1 MTIDALRL
9 APLPGD
15 GLLARF
21 PGVVFFAPGTDAQSG
36 ELLDLCRSVA
46 AAGPRPGRMLARR
59 VAALLGASDE
69 EYPPFCAVGPTDDGV
84 AVIVH
89 GAVDVS
95 YTADGASTT
104 LSGRDSSTWVDRVV
118 TGDVTEMHGGPSGAP
133 SLAPPTHADLGS
145 GVVPAGGFALG
156 PETGAAAPEEPTA
169 AAPVVTPTP
178 AAESA
183 AASSQPGAAP
193 LAPPEEPAAPAASR
207 PHIDFESVLLVDA
220 QAEERRAPLPI
231 GGAPDQPEGSAAM
244 VDGIYCSRG
253 HFNDPNNLYC
263 GVCGIGL
270 FQQTHNLVQGPRPP
284 LGFLVFEDASTYS
297 LDADYVI
304 GRDPSEDPRVTS
316 GAARPIAIADAERTV
331 SRVHAEVVLDGWQ
344 VQLVDRGST
353 NGTFIWDESA
363 AAWSTLAKDQPSTLK
378 PGVRAA
384 VGRRTFLFE
393 SPFEHRVQ

>member
-1 MTIDALRL
+1 VTTDELRL

-21 PGVVFFAPGTDAQSG
+21 PSVVFFSPAAGAQAG

-59 VAALLGASDE
+59 VAALLGASEE
-69 EYPPFCAVGPTDDGV
+69 EYPPFCAVGQADEGV

-95 YTADGASTT
+95 CTADGTSVT
-104 LSGRDSSTWVDRVV
+104 LSGRDSTTWVDRVIS
-118 TGDVTEMHGGPSGAP
+118 GNVTEVHGVPSGA
-133 SLAPPTHADLGS
+133 SPPGVDALADLGS

-156 PETGAAAPEEPTA
+156 PDASAVAAEEPTGAAPAVAP
-169 AAPVVTPTP
+169 APVP
-178 AAESA
+178 AEASA
-183 AASSQPGAAP
+183 AASSRPSAAP
-193 LAPPEEPAAPAASR
+193 APPQPEPAASR

-220 QAEERRAPLPI
+220 QPEEQRAPLPV
-231 GGAPDQPEGSAAM
+231 GGTAPEPETPAGM
-244 VDGIYCSRG
+244 VQGIYCSRG
-253 HFNDPNNLYC
+253 HFNDPNNLFC

-270 FQQTHNLVQGPRPP
+270 VQQTHNLVLGPRPP

-297 LDADYVI
+297 LDSDYVI
-304 GRDPSEDPRVTS
+304 GRDPSDDPRVRS
-316 GAARPIAIADAERTV
+316 GAARALAIDDPERTV
-331 SRVHAEVVLDGWQ
+331 SRVHAEVVLNGWQ

-353 NGTFIWDESA
+353 NGTFIWDEPA
-363 AAWSTLAKDQPSTLK
+363 AAWTTLVKDQPNTLK

-393 SPFEHRVQ
+393 SPFEHRVH